1 LERFETIIFNLTNG
15 IDVAET
21 ESEVKEFQIRN
32 AELIERNRKRL
43 DADDLWIK
51 EMLEEESMRTKRL
64 QDEAMLEVRAIN
76 LFFEAFL
83 FQ

>member
-1 LERFETIIFNLTNG
+1 M
-15 IDVAET
+15 AET
-21 ESEVKEFQIRN
+21 ELEVKEFQIRN

-51 EMLEEESMRTKRL
+51 EMLEEESMRVKRL

-76 LFFEAFL
+76 LFFEVFL
-83 FQ
+83 FQLKKF